1 MPKAARAKNEKVVKL
16 LRFNCHPKSNIV
28 RLFDIAGPSLQC
40 SPIAPARRRSRS
52 EKEMLLLILCEM
64 TCHGQL

>member
-1 MPKAARAKNEKVVKL
+1 ML
-16 LRFNCHPKSNIV
+16 LLILCEMTCHV

-40 SPIAPARRRSRS
+40 SPIAPARRRSTS
-52 EKEMLLLILCEM
+52 EKNMLLLILCEM